1 MTKKEAIEFCL
12 KNSGKSKMK
21 ILFYAITAGVAMG
34 NIYKNA
40 YNAGVYDTGKKDI
53 ENTANDAEDIELSI
67 NGKKV

>member
-1 MTKKEAIEFCL
+1 MTKKEAVDFCI
-12 KNSGKSKMK
+12 KMSGKSKMK

-53 ENTANDAEDIELSI
+53 EDFVDDDDNIALSI
-67 NGKKV
+67 NGKEV